1 MGGLM
6 RRLLLLA
13 SLLLA
18 ACSPQPAVTAG
29 TVPDLDGVYEF
40 SSLDV
45 INDNGET
52 LTFDVYLATEPD
64 QHRRGLMFV
73 REMPATT
80 GMLFIYEDDDYQSMW
95 MKNTYLPL
103 DMVFARSDGTVS
115 SVVSDTVPQTLN
127 SHVSTEPVRYVL
139 ELHAGTARRL
149 AIGKRSRL
157 LWDGP

>member
-1 MGGLM
+1 MRTLVFLAGLM
-6 RRLLLLA
+6 
-13 SLLLA
+13 LA

-29 TVPDLDGVYEF
+29 TVPDLDEAFEF

-52 LTFDVYLATEPD
+52 LTFDVYLAVNPE
-64 QHRRGLMFV
+64 QQRRGLMYV

-80 GMLFIYEDDDYQSMW
+80 GMLFIYEDDDYHSMW

-115 SVVSDTVPQTLN
+115 SVISDTVPQTLN
-127 SHVSTEPVRYVL
+127 SHASTEPVRYVL
-139 ELHAGTARRL
+139 ELHAGTTRRL

-157 LWDGP
+157 LWEGS